1 MKLKNLSM
9 MMASVAIFSSC
20 VTLQNNAKYD
30 LSEGKYQ
37 LKIDNKKFNCY
48 VENNGDSVKITNL
61 SSKIS
66 TNLPEQIN
74 IFFRVKQRLIKPS
87 LDIDILTTLLKIRPQ
102 IKEIIPTQLNT
113 AFNGNLYIGHR
124 TDIYQIGYQQNPLG
138 KYKRKI
144 NHFGFSGGVFI
155 GLGNT
160 IMTSTTTNN
169 SIASEYEGI
178 ILQKGVAGIIAV
190 NKLTIGLSLGF
201 DNLLDANQDFWIY
214 QNKPW
219 YGLMLGLNL
228 N

>member
-1 MKLKNLSM
+1 MKPKNLM
-9 MMASVAIFSSC
+9 IITNFALLFSSC
-20 VTLQNNAKYD
+20 TTLQNNAKYD
-30 LSEGKYQ
+30 LAEGVYQ
-37 LKIDNKKFNCY
+37 LKIDNKKFNSY
-48 VENNGDSVKITNL
+48 VENNADSIKITNL

-66 TNLPEQIN
+66 TNLPEHIN
-74 IFFRVKQRLIKPS
+74 IFSPIKQRFIKSS
-87 LDIDILTTLLKIRPQ
+87 LDIDILTTLLKIRPRV
-102 IKEIIPTQLNT
+102 KEIIPSQLNT

-124 TDIYQIGYQQNPLG
+124 TDVYQISYQQNPLG
-138 KYKRKI
+138 SYKRKI
-144 NHFGFSGGVFI
+144 NHFGFSGGVFV

-160 IMTSTTTNN
+160 DITSSTTNN
-169 SIASEYEGI
+169 GISTEYEGI